1 MGGLCS
7 RRATSENTTGRSIP
21 HVNGHFNYGAGTV
34 YQSHRLPPQAN
45 NDSMQSPLGESTE
58 NQPSEPVFSFPELN
72 AASHGVEMDAINDGI
87 PRLSR
92 ALSNKTRPT
101 RSKQVAMAKVSEVSS
116 LLGRAGTAGLGKAV
130 DVLDTLGSSMTN
142 LNLSG
147 GFASSMATKGNKISI
162 LSFEVANTIVKG
174 ANLMYS
180 LSNENIKHLKEVV
193 LPSEGVQ
200 LLISKDMDELF
211 RIAAADKRDEL
222 KIFSCEVVR
231 FGNSCKDPQWHNLDR
246 YFENSSHYV

>member
-1 MGGLCS
+1 M
-7 RRATSENTTGRSIP
+7 
-21 HVNGHFNYGAGTV
+21 
-34 YQSHRLPPQAN
+34 
-45 NDSMQSPLGESTE
+45 
-58 NQPSEPVFSFPELN
+58 
-72 AASHGVEMDAINDGI
+72 
-87 PRLSR
+87 
-92 ALSNKTRPT
+92 
-101 RSKQVAMAKVSEVSS
+101 SS
-116 LLGRAGTAGLGKAV
+116 LLGRAGTAGLVKAV

-162 LSFEVANTIVKG
+162 LAFEVANTIVKG

-211 RIAAADKRDEL
+211 RIAAADKR
-222 KIFSCEVVR
+222 CQRV
-231 FGNSCKDPQWHNLDR
+231 
-246 YFENSSHYV
+246 